1 MPDESSSLT
10 VALSY
15 SVIRPSNH
23 FFVYHMSHESTPTNT
38 QFPVSVS
45 LRVDITLYIAEVE
58 YLFLMNVSL
67 NLVEPQWVSAMH
79 VQLVM

>member
-1 MPDESSSLT
+1 MPDESSGLT

-23 FFVYHMSHESTPTNT
+23 FFVYHTSHESTPYESPV
-38 QFPVSVS
+38 PVSIS
-45 LRVDITLYIAEVE
+45 SRVDFTLSIAEVD

-67 NLVEPQWVSAMH
+67 NLVEPQWVSTMH